1 MHCLYYSPALLFS
14 VLALSSFY
22 IGLRGNLI
30 FVHTTVLFCLWFQ
43 FFFFFFRWLF
53 TGERTVLFQWLFA
66 FSFFS
71 RRASQARVSGV
82 RTVLIGLFHSIE
94 VFWIHDNSNH
104 PFVLWRLIQTDQI
117 VIHGNAESLLSQ
129 L

>member
-22 IGLRGNLI
+22 IGLRGNPHFCTYNS
-30 FVHTTVLFCLWFQ
+30 FVLSLVS